1 MTKDEV
7 RTLQRLDSLELQ
19 SPCVPLSLESEQN
32 PVSVG
37 PSPLA
42 LTP

>member
-7 RTLQRLDSLELQ
+7 RTLQRLDSLEL
-19 SPCVPLSLESEQN
+19 SLSLESEQS

-42 LTP
+42 LMP